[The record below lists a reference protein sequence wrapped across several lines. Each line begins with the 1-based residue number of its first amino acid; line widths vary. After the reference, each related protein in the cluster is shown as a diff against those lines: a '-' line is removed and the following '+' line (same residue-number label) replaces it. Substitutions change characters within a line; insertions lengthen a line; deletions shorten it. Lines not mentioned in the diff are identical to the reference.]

1 MIFVERS
8 LSMMSVTIKDLNGY
22 LFRMKKVLDHGFVE
36 LVDHMPQQN
45 LDKAIVDG
53 ARVSYQTGT
62 TTTRGDR
69 GLIRYL
75 VRNWH
80 TSPLELVVFKFRIK
94 APLYIARQWL
104 RHRTE
109 SVNEMSARYSIV
121 DEEYY
126 EPEVLRKQ
134 SEINHQ
140 GSEGVV
146 EVDDKLAKVIS
157 TQYKNAFILYQHL
170 LDTGVCREQARGVL
184 PQSTYTSFVWKM
196 DLHNLMHFLQLRMD
210 HHAQKEIRDYATAIY
225 ELVQPLVP
233 HSMEAF
239 MDFRVNAMQ
248 LTGPEIEAIAS
259 GKEIESPGERREFE
273 EKLKRLKLNIDTK

>member
-104 RHRTE
+104 RHRTA

-140 GSEGVV
+140 GSEGVL
-146 EVDDKLAKVIS
+146 EVDETLTKVIS
-157 TQYKNAFILYQHL
+157 TQYKNAFKLYQHL

-225 ELVQPLVP
+225 ELIQPLVP
-233 HSMEAF
+233 LSMEAF
-239 MDFRVNAMQ
+239 QDFRVNAMQ
-248 LTGPEIEAIAS
+248 LTGPEIEAIAE
-259 GKEIESPGERREFE
+259 GKPIESPGEKREFE
-273 EKLKRLKLNIDTK
+273 EKLKRLKLNVMI

>member
-1 MIFVERS
+1 
-8 LSMMSVTIKDLNGY
+8 
-22 LFRMKKVLDHGFVE
+22 MKKVLDCGFVE
-36 LVDHMPQQN
+36 LVDHMPQEN

-62 TTTRGDR
+62 KTTRGDR

-104 RHRTE
+104 RHRTA

-126 EPEVLRKQ
+126 EPEVLRGQ
-134 SEINHQ
+134 SAVNHQ

-146 EVDDKLAKVIS
+146 ELDNEMNKLMS
-157 TQYKNAFILYQHL
+157 ENYKCSFKIYQEL
-170 LDTGVCREQARGVL
+170 LERGVCREQARGVL

-210 HHAQKEIRDYATAIY
+210 HHAQKEIREYANAIY

-233 HSMEAF
+233 HAMEAF

-248 LTGPEIEAIAS
+248 LTGPEVEAIRS
-259 GKEIESPGERREFE
+259 GKEIESLGERREFE
-273 EKLKRLKLNIDTK
+273 EKLKMLKIKCP

>member
-1 MIFVERS
+1 
-8 LSMMSVTIKDLNGY
+8 
-22 LFRMKKVLDHGFVE
+22 MKKVLDHGFVE
-36 LVDHMPQQN
+36 LVDHMPQEN

-62 TTTRGDR
+62 KTTRGDR

-104 RHRTE
+104 RHRTA

-126 EPEVLRKQ
+126 EPEVLRGQ
-134 SEINHQ
+134 SEVNHQ

-146 EVDDKLAKVIS
+146 ELESELNELMSKN
-157 TQYKNAFILYQHL
+157 YKCSFKIYQEL
-170 LDTGVCREQARGVL
+170 LDKGVCREQARGVL

-239 MDFRVNAMQ
+239 MDFRVNALQ
-248 LTGPEIEAIAS
+248 LTGPEIEAIAT
-259 GKEIESPGERREFE
+259 GKEIESPGERREFQ
-273 EKLKRLKLNIDTK
+273 EKLKRLNLNIDTK

>member
-1 MIFVERS
+1 
-8 LSMMSVTIKDLNGY
+8 
-22 LFRMKKVLDHGFVE
+22 MKKVLDHGFVE
-36 LVDHMPQQN
+36 LIDYMPHED

-62 TTTRGDR
+62 KTTRGDR

-94 APLYIARQWL
+94 APIYIARQWL
-104 RHRTE
+104 RHRTA

-126 EPEVLRKQ
+126 EPEVLRGQ
-134 SEINHQ
+134 STVNHQ
-140 GSEGVV
+140 GSDGI
-146 EVDDKLAKVIS
+146 VDIGDELNETLS
-157 TQYKNAFILYQHL
+157 EQYKSAFKLYGQL
-170 LDTGVCREQARGVL
+170 IEKGVCREQARGIL

-210 HHAQKEIRDYATAIY
+210 HHAQKEIRDYANAIY
-225 ELVQPLVP
+225 DLIEPLVP
-233 HSMEAF
+233 LAMEAF
-239 MDFRVNAMQ
+239 KDFRVNAMH
-248 LTGPEIEAIAS
+248 LTGPEIEAIAN
-259 GKEIESPGERREFE
+259 GKPIESPSEMREFE
-273 EKLKRLKLNIDTK
+273 EKLKRLKLKSPV

>member
-1 MIFVERS
+1 
-8 LSMMSVTIKDLNGY
+8 
-22 LFRMKKVLDHGFVE
+22 MKKVLDHGFVE
-36 LVDHMPQQN
+36 LVDHMPQEN

-62 TTTRGDR
+62 KTTRGDR

-104 RHRTE
+104 RHRTA

-126 EPEVLRKQ
+126 EPEVLRGQ
-134 SEINHQ
+134 SAVNHQ

-146 EVDDKLAKVIS
+146 ELDDELNQALS
-157 TQYKNAFILYQHL
+157 GQYKACIQIVSSNCLRRVYVGNKL
-170 LDTGVCREQARGVL
+170 GVFSLNL
-184 PQSTYTSFVWKM
+184 PIPPSCGRWTYTISCISCR
-196 DLHNLMHFLQLRMD
+196 LRMD

-248 LTGPEIEAIAS
+248 LTGPEIEAIANS
-259 GKEIESPGERREFE
+259 GRTNRFSRESDVSFE
-273 EKLKRLKLNIDTK
+273 EKVKSA

>member
-1 MIFVERS
+1 
-8 LSMMSVTIKDLNGY
+8 
-22 LFRMKKVLDHGFVE
+22 MKKVLDHGFVE
-36 LVDHMPQQN
+36 LVDHMPQEN

-62 TTTRGDR
+62 KTTRGDR

-104 RHRTE
+104 RHRTA

-126 EPEVLRKQ
+126 EPEILRGQ
-134 SEINHQ
+134 STINHQ

-146 EVDDKLAKVIS
+146 EVDDKLAEVMS
-157 TQYKNAFILYQHL
+157 TQYKNAFKLYQHL
-170 LDTGVCREQARGVL
+170 IEKGVCREQARGVL

-233 HSMEAF
+233 YSMEAF

-248 LTGPEIEAIAS
+248 LTGPEIEAIAT
-259 GKEIESPGERREFE
+259 GKEIESPGEQREFQ
-273 EKLKRLKLNIDTK
+273 EKLKRLKLNVDTK

>member
-1 MIFVERS
+1 
-8 LSMMSVTIKDLNGY
+8 
-22 LFRMKKVLDHGFVE
+22 MKKVLDHGFVE
-36 LVDHMPQQN
+36 LVDHMPLEN

-62 TTTRGDR
+62 KTTRGDR

-104 RHRTE
+104 RHRTA

-126 EPEVLRKQ
+126 EPEFYRGQ
-134 SEINHQ
+134 SEVNHQ

-146 EVDDKLAKVIS
+146 ELGEEVNELVSI
-157 TQYKNAFILYQHL
+157 QQKNAFKLYQNL
-170 LDTGVCREQARGVL
+170 L
-184 PQSTYTSFVWKM
+184 
-196 DLHNLMHFLQLRMD
+196 
-210 HHAQKEIRDYATAIY
+210 
-225 ELVQPLVP
+225 
-233 HSMEAF
+233 
-239 MDFRVNAMQ
+239 
-248 LTGPEIEAIAS
+248 
-259 GKEIESPGERREFE
+259 
-273 EKLKRLKLNIDTK
+273 EKGCV

>member
-1 MIFVERS
+1 
-8 LSMMSVTIKDLNGY
+8 
-22 LFRMKKVLDHGFVE
+22 MKKVLDHGFVE
-36 LVDHMPQQN
+36 LVDHMPQEN

-62 TTTRGDR
+62 KTTRGDR

-104 RHRTE
+104 RHRTA

-126 EPEVLRKQ
+126 EPEVLRGQ
-134 SEINHQ
+134 SAVNHQ

-146 EVDDKLAKVIS
+146 ELDDELNQCSFHSVQTMPS
-157 TQYKNAFILYQHL
+157 NYMSNL
-170 LDTGVCREQARGVL
+170 LEKGVCREQARGVL

-196 DLHNLMHFLQLRMD
+196 DLHNLMHFLQLRNGSSRP
-210 HHAQKEIRDYATAIY
+210 KGN
-225 ELVQPLVP
+225 
-233 HSMEAF
+233 S
-239 MDFRVNAMQ
+239 
-248 LTGPEIEAIAS
+248 
-259 GKEIESPGERREFE
+259 
-273 EKLKRLKLNIDTK
+273 